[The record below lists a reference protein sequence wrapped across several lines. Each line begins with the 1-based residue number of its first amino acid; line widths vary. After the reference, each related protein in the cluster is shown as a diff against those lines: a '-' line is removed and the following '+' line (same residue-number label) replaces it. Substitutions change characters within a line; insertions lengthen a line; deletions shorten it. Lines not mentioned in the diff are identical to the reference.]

1 MSIQC
6 RPVHSSS
13 GPSVTPQGRWGSWLW
28 GKDELTRI
36 QGSRSKHCHF
46 SVTFF
51 VPSLHR
57 QTYNI
62 LQEVLLQFHLCF
74 TISRMVFLISA
85 SLGSGPIWV
94 CLSCRAIQGAFELR
108 HFSVALLASPSG
120 SCPLI
125 PLSSPIP
132 LVRHLRAEAS
142 NSASGFLCKI
152 AVRIACGAG
161 KNHWLDSDWTNPTGY
176 QPYIPLQSFSAICKR
191 YLTHW
196 SAPLRAAAWVR
207 WAHYASVVTLTFCQ
221 YE

>member
-1 MSIQC
+1 
-6 RPVHSSS
+6 
-13 GPSVTPQGRWGSWLW
+13 
-28 GKDELTRI
+28 
-36 QGSRSKHCHF
+36 
-46 SVTFF
+46 
-51 VPSLHR
+51 
-57 QTYNI
+57 
-62 LQEVLLQFHLCF
+62 
-74 TISRMVFLISA
+74 MVFLISH
-85 SLGSGPIWV
+85 SLGPGPIWV

-176 QPYIPLQSFSAICKR
+176 QPYIPLTVLLGHLQEIFDALIRTTASGSLGALSSLRICRHFDFLPVWVSPLLNTGKR
-191 YLTHW
+191 DQKVIVSCISLYHI
-196 SAPLRAAAWVR
+196 V
-207 WAHYASVVTLTFCQ
+207 
-221 YE
+221 